1 MSNKSDLD
9 LFYRSRNIE
18 ELLKKIPSYTHNKW
32 LKKSLKS
39 LAKLVKRG
47 KIDRLEWKIL
57 TGTLKDL
64 EKGFRL
70 FSNYRNTR
78 KITIFG
84 SARTTCDT
92 PEYDLALKF
101 AQKVSQEGFMVL
113 TGAGGG
119 IMEAGNKG
127 AGTDNSFGLNVKL
140 PFEQSANNY
149 IENDHKLINF
159 KYFFTRKLF
168 FLKETDA
175 IALFPGGFGTQ
186 DEAFE
191 TLTLCQTGRQPPI
204 PLILI
209 DKPGGNYWQNWQ
221 QYIIE
226 NLVSE
231 GYINPE
237 DKEIYTIT
245 DNVDTAYEII
255 SKFYRVYHSSLYR
268 KDFFV
273 MRLNCQLKDEQIN
286 ILNDKFSDILTQ
298 GKITKIEST
307 DSQSSGTIDD
317 LPSIGF
323 YFNERKFS
331 RIYQMINI
339 INSFEL
345 DTFACH
351 QPYIR

>member
-1 MSNKSDLD
+1 MSNKSNLD
-9 LFYRSRNIE
+9 LFYRSRHIE
-18 ELLKKIPSYTHNKW
+18 SLLKELPHYDHNIW

-57 TGTLKDL
+57 SGALKDL

-70 FSNYRNTR
+70 FSNYRHTR
-78 KITIFG
+78 KVTIFG
-84 SARTTCDT
+84 SARTPVDA
-92 PEYDLALKF
+92 PEYHLALQF
-101 AQKVSQEGFMVL
+101 AQKVTQEGFMVL

-127 AGTDNSFGLNVKL
+127 AGTENSFGLNVKL
-140 PFEQSANNY
+140 PFEQSANDY

-209 DKPGGNYWQNWQ
+209 DKPGGTYWQHWQ
-221 QYIIE
+221 KYIID
-226 NLVSE
+226 NLVAE
-231 GYINPE
+231 GYINPP
-237 DKEIYTIT
+237 DTQIYTIT
-245 DNVDTAYEII
+245 DNIDTAYEVI
-255 SKFYRVYHSSLYR
+255 SKFYRVYHSSFYR

-273 MRLNCQLKDEQIN
+273 MRLNCKLKDEQIE
-286 ILNDKFSDILTQ
+286 ILNDKFSNILVK
-298 GKITKIEST
+298 GKITKIESP
-307 DSQSSGTIDD
+307 DSENKETIDD

-323 YFNERKFS
+323 YYDERKFS
-331 RIYQMINI
+331 RIYQMINV
-339 INSFEL
+339 INNFEL
-345 DTFACH
+345 DSLICY